1 MNHELKTKKID
12 IIAFSVMT
20 AWMLFLTTSFHKDIK
35 NYPDDPVMKILTALC
50 AISTGIAGG
59 QLIVDIKKY
68 HDIKKELSKRTK
80 EKTK

>member
-12 IIAFSVMT
+12 IIVFSVMT
-20 AWMLFLTTSFHKDIK
+20 AGMLFLTTSFHKDIK

-68 HDIKKELSKRTK
+68 HDIKKELAQKAK
-80 EKTK
+80 GNQK